1 MPGTCHIAY
10 TTCDN
15 LMYLKPSFC
24 SCRCDTES
32 PTSFWRGSW
41 RPEEI
46 PHNAYNHLQDTHFY
60 MFFTYHVKSVSSEVK
75 RSCVP
80 RARIDEHLGRSVR
93 ESEAGRMWKLLAGIL
108 PRQWGGKTLS
118 FAKGAEIFKDH
129 KSWRISF
136 SLHFTWKYTCPG
148 SSQTHKVVCHFS
160 SDEESLFIT
169 LIDTKVSSSIIP
181 GQTDFTQSKAC
192 HRTVAGKHVPFTRW

>member
-15 LMYLKPSFC
+15 LVYL
-24 SCRCDTES
+24 
-32 PTSFWRGSW
+32 
-41 RPEEI
+41 
-46 PHNAYNHLQDTHFY
+46 NHLFAAGDVIKRVLHPSKEAVGGQGRFPTMPTMVLDTHFY
-60 MFFTYHVKSVSSEVK
+60 TFFTYHVNSVSSEVK
-75 RSCVP
+75 SSCAP

-93 ESEAGRMWKLLAGIL
+93 ESEARRMWKLLAGIL

-148 SSQTHKVVCHFS
+148 RSQRHKVVCHFS

-169 LIDTKVSSSIIP
+169 LLDTKVSSSLIP
-181 GQTDFTQSKAC
+181 GQADFTQSKAG
-192 HRTVAGKHVPFTRW
+192 HRTIAGKHVPFTWW